1 MLAAQVP
8 HWLINTLLPVN
19 RWVHMVASTLLV
31 GGVLFFEFVVPLAT
45 TDLRNEQRMAVF
57 GRARWVFRSVAVLSV
72 VLLILSGSLSAWQA
86 WPTYD
91 AVDAFTGGSWQYGPK
106 PWLIGHVVA
115 GLIGFVIV
123 LRVTNTARVAPRPV
137 GWLRAL
143 LVVLLVSIFLA
154 SVARYVRLRVDALRF
169 STSSPASQWEGE

>member
-1 MLAAQVP
+1 MLADVP
-8 HWLINTLLPVN
+8 HWLINTLSPVN

-57 GRARWVFRSVAVLSV
+57 GRARWVFRGVALLSI
-72 VLLILSGSLSAWQA
+72 VLLTLSGSVSAWQV
-86 WPTYD
+86 WPMYD
-91 AVDAFTGGSWQYGPK
+91 ALDAFTGGWHYGPK
-106 PWLIGHVVA
+106 PWLICHAAV
-115 GLIGFVIV
+115 GLIGFIIV

-143 LVVLLVSIFLA
+143 LVILLVSMFFA
-154 SVARYVRLRVDALRF
+154 SIARHVRLRVDALRL
-169 STSSPASQWEGE
+169 SPQLPASTWQEE